1 MKTSHIKRFPTS
13 GNDSTEKTFVF
24 QRGFSVLEVLLASI
38 IFVVF
43 SSAAV
48 MVVLQAFNANRL
60 GQENTIATQFATEG
74 LEAVR
79 SIRNQGYTNIDKL
92 ATSSSGAYCTTG
104 SGVQVSGGVW
114 TIKASGTSD
123 SFPSDTRFSRTITI
137 CDSVRTATA
146 SSDLD
151 TSGTT
156 YENVKKVTSTVTWKF
171 KAAQST
177 SSSVSLVTYLSNWRS
192 KKGGMLVYGDGGT
205 TANTIKYRVYDA
217 SSDSWGTATNT
228 QVSLGSTGAHALRN
242 VRVYASPTR
251 NEKIA
256 IARMYNSSTTSQQIW
271 GMVYDGNAGTWGH
284 AQQLSSW
291 TASTFLDVRNFGGT
305 YLKDGEFVT
314 VFSDNSTTPKSA
326 VWDGTNWTTGI
337 ALPAST
343 DVPNFIII
351 SARPGTNE
359 IMAAFYGQGSDTN
372 TEYYDGTIPYA
383 AAHWSA
389 HVNQATAAPSNA
401 KEMMDFSW
409 IPNDSTKGTLMFS
422 QKSTDKAMTSIEFT
436 ANGTGGGS
444 WSTTKNA
451 GTQGVLGA
459 MNIDGR
465 NYVSDALSCNK
476 DANNDVYCFKAALS
490 TGTPVWSTPT
500 NQIMT
505 TNTDTGN
512 ERSFDV
518 AYTATSGAQ
527 AIVVYSDN
535 TAAPKYKKYD
545 PVANAFDVNPT
556 TITTLSGSVIVTGVR
571 ALAQPEGD
579 DIMFLIFDNS
589 RRVTTVAWNRLTN
602 AMYAS
607 GGKGVTSQGTNGSA
621 AGEFWANFAW
631 DKF

>member
-1 MKTSHIKRFPTS
+1 MIKNLRR
-13 GNDSTEKTFVF
+13 KKYLHW

-38 IFVVF
+38 IFVIF

-48 MVVLQAFNANRL
+48 MVVLQAFNANRI
-60 GQENTIATQFATEG
+60 GQENSIATQFATEG

-79 SIRNQGYTNIDKL
+79 SIRNQGFTNIDGL
-92 ATSSSGAYCTTG
+92 ASTYCSSGA
-104 SGVQVSGGVW
+104 GVQLSGGVW
-114 TIKASGTSD
+114 TLKAAATSD
-123 SFPSDTRFSRTITI
+123 TLSSDTRFSRVITI
-137 CDSVRTATA
+137 CDAIRTATA

-151 TSGTT
+151 TSGIT

-171 KAAQST
+171 KSAQST
-177 SSSVSLVTYLSNWRS
+177 ANSISLVTYLTNWRS

-217 SSDSWGTATNT
+217 STDTWGTPTNT
-228 QVSLGSTGAHALRN
+228 QVSLGSNSSYAVRN
-242 VRVYASPTR
+242 IRVYSSATR

-256 IARMYNSSTTSQQIW
+256 VARLYNSSTTSQQIW
-271 GMVYDGNAGTWGH
+271 GMVYDGDAGTWGH

-291 TASTFLDVRNFGGT
+291 NATTFLDVRNFGGT
-305 YLKDGEFVT
+305 YLKDGEFVI
-314 VFSDNSTTPKSA
+314 VYSNNSTTPQSA
-326 VWDGTNWTTGI
+326 VWNGASWTTGI
-337 ALPAST
+337 ALSAST
-343 DVPNFIII
+343 DIPNFIIA
-351 SARPGTNE
+351 SARPSTNE

-372 TEYYDGTIPYA
+372 TEYYDGTTPYA
-383 AAHWSA
+383 AGHWSTRTS
-389 HVNQATAAPSNA
+389 QATNAPSNA

-409 IPNDSTKGTLMFS
+409 IPNDSIKGTLMFS

-436 ANGTGGGS
+436 ADGAGSGT

-476 DANNDVYCFKAALS
+476 DANNDIYCFKADLS
-490 TGTPVWSTPT
+490 GSAPSWSTPT
-500 NQIMT
+500 NNIMT

-535 TAAPKYKKYD
+535 TAVPKYKKYD
-545 PVANAFDVNPT
+545 PVANSFDVNPT
-556 TITTLSGSVIVTGVR
+556 TITTLSGSVIVTGIR

-589 RRVTTVAWNRLTN
+589 RRVTTVAWNRLAN
-602 AMYAS
+602 AMYSS
-607 GGKGVTSQGTNGSA
+607 GGKLPTSQGINGSV